1 MPGIA
6 VAAKMGIARPDVA
19 QAKPGY
25 PGNPVAGFE
34 ARIDLAALAAAPAAD
49 RRPLSIVAIG
59 NNGVETELARK
70 DLIDSAAFVRWTG
83 AAATPARGE
92 PPFRVLP
99 ALSGIGIGDARG
111 LETRYQSYV
120 SPTVGVGLRVPIL
133 YLRTTRGAAADF
145 AFDPDWDIERR
156 CGARRIA
163 DDSLSGTIAHAK
175 AKRLPL
181 LVTLNGG
188 IWADAACDV
197 PAWDVNDRL
206 EQEPANCQWNEQN
219 AVMADDAL
227 SHLPGSQAAPELGRS
242 LTFNVYAR
250 DVRRYKQRNLQQA
263 ARLLAGFARAHP
275 DLFVGVNLDPDS
287 YLNPFFEEKQWYDY
301 NPGTLRQFRHWLAG
315 SGPYA
320 GRPDAPG
327 VPGPVRLPTRAS
339 AFSGRGLRAVRPVVR
354 ALERRRSAA
363 RVPPRAAGRPAG
375 VRRRPVDARM
385 GALPPPS
392 RPSALRRARA
402 LARRRRDPAGPH
414 LVVAGLHGAARDRAA
429 FRGAPR
435 QPEQELRHRRNDR
448 RRREAARR
456 SLGRDPLRSGR
467 RQRHPDGGTAEPV
480 RHAARGR
487 SALGGG
493 RVQPRR
499 PAPAGQAAGLR
510 QRAPRPV
517 GPVEPRRR
525 VRLADGLER
534 LERPVRRA
542 AGFRALHLLAQH
554 ALRGGGKGLHA
565 GPRGIVAAGTAVDLR
580 RGSAR
585 GCRRLAGRGRRAGG
599 AARSVSR

>member
-1 MPGIA
+1 
-6 VAAKMGIARPDVA
+6 MGIARPDVA
-19 QAKPGY
+19 LAKPGY

-34 ARIDLAALAAAPAAD
+34 AWIDPAALARRRRGPAAAVD
-49 RRPLSIVAIG
+49 RRHRQQRRRDGARAQGPDRLRGVRPLD
-59 NNGVETELARK
+59 R
-70 DLIDSAAFVRWTG
+70 RR
-83 AAATPARGE
+83 ATPARGE

-156 CGARRIA
+156 CGAPADRRRLA
-163 DDSLSGTIAHAK
+163 VRNHRAREGEAAAAAGDAQRRNLGRRRLRRPGLGRQRSPRAGTGE
-175 AKRLPL
+175 LP
-181 LVTLNGG
+181 VERP
-188 IWADAACDV
+188 D
-197 PAWDVNDRL
+197 
-206 EQEPANCQWNEQN
+206 

-227 SHLPGSQAAPELGRS
+227 SHLPGSQAAPELGAVADVQR
-242 LTFNVYAR
+242 LCAR
-250 DVRRYKQRNLQQA
+250 RPRYKRRNLQQA

-327 VPGPVRLPTRAS
+327 VPDLSGYRRARPLSLAEVS
-339 AFSGRGLRAVRPVVR
+339 ALSGR
-354 ALERRRSAA
+354 SFA
-363 RVPPRAAGRPAG
+363 RWNDVDPPRVFPRAPRDGRPAFADDPWT
-375 VRRRPVDARM
+375 REW

-414 LVVAGLHGAARDRAA
+414 LVVAGLHGTARDRAA

-456 SLGRDPLRSGR
+456 SPGRDPLRSGR
-467 RQRHPDGGTAEPV
+467 RQRHPDGGTA
-480 RHAARGR
+480 
-487 SALGGG
+487 
-493 RVQPRR
+493 
-499 PAPAGQAAGLR
+499 
-510 QRAPRPV
+510 
-517 GPVEPRRR
+517 
-525 VRLADGLER
+525 
-534 LERPVRRA
+534 
-542 AGFRALHLLAQH
+542 
-554 ALRGGGKGLHA
+554 
-565 GPRGIVAAGTAVDLR
+565 
-580 RGSAR
+580 
-585 GCRRLAGRGRRAGG
+585 
-599 AARSVSR
+599 